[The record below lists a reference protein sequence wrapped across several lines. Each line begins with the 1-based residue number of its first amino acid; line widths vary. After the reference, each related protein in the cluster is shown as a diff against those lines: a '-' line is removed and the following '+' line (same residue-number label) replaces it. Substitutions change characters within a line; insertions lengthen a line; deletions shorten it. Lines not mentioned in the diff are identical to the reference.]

1 MVSSADIHT
10 FNLPIRFRIIPHY
23 TYPGDINMR
32 LDNYFANIGNEK
44 IDPVLRF
51 YGWKP
56 FCVSIGCHQ
65 NQNVLK
71 LGRIRDNGYDIVRR
85 PTGGRAIFHA
95 QELTY
100 SIVMPA
106 SVMTH
111 RKLYAFSHQVIAA
124 ALIEL
129 GYDVTLTSGMEKLPR
144 ISQTAQDFPCFTK
157 SAETEIQFQ
166 GKKVVGSA
174 QKLFKTTILQ
184 HGSILMGTNHKRLH
198 RYLDTDE
205 EQLKTIKKEIENKTI
220 CLSEIKKD
228 DITSEKI
235 MTTVVKQLESV
246 ESISVYFQEL
256 CKREITESKAYEI
269 SL

>member
-1 MVSSADIHT
+1 VSSADIHQIS
-10 FNLPIRFRIIPHY
+10 LPIRFRIIPHQ
-23 TYPGDINMR
+23 TYPGEVNMR
-32 LDNYFANIGNEK
+32 LDNYFASIGNEK
-44 IDPVLRF
+44 FEPVLRF

-56 FCVSIGCHQ
+56 FCISIGYHQ

-71 LGRIRDNGYDIVRR
+71 LDRIRDHGYDVVRR

-95 QELTY
+95 RELTY

-111 RKLYAFSHQVIAA
+111 RKLYAFFHQVIAA

-129 GYDVTLTSGMEKLPR
+129 GYDVILTSGLEKLPR

-174 QKLFKTTILQ
+174 QKLFKSTILQ
-184 HGSILMGTNHKRLH
+184 HGSILLRTNHKRLH

-205 EQLKTIKKEIENKTI
+205 KQLNKIKKEIENKTI
-220 CLSEIKKD
+220 CLSEIKND
-228 DITSEKI
+228 DITPEEI

-256 CKREITESKAYEI
+256 CKREMAESKAYEI